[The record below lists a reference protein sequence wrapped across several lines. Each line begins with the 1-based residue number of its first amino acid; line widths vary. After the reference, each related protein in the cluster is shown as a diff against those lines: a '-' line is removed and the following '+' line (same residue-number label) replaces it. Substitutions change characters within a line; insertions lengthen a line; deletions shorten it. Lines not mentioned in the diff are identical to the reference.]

1 MEKLKAETAKS
12 TFEKTDEEVEVAIGN
27 TELEPNFADNT
38 NEEYSYESD
47 RSPFPE
53 GR

>member
-1 MEKLKAETAKS
+1 MEKIEAETAKS
-12 TFEKTDEEVEVAIGN
+12 TFEKTDEEVEVGIGKS
-27 TELEPNFADNT
+27 ELQPEVTDNK

-53 GR
+53 GP